1 MKIVESVA
9 ARREGEE
16 ESDLFRISR
25 HDGED
30 GFGDEFGEEI
40 FRAVLLRGEGR
51 SEGEDEGFFVE
62 GSFESFD
69 GEFWRVG
76 D

>member
-1 MKIVESVA
+1 M
-9 ARREGEE
+9 
-16 ESDLFRISR
+16 FRISR

-40 FRAVLLRGEGR
+40 FRAVLLRSEGR

-69 GEFWRVG
+69 GEFWSGR
-76 D
+76 